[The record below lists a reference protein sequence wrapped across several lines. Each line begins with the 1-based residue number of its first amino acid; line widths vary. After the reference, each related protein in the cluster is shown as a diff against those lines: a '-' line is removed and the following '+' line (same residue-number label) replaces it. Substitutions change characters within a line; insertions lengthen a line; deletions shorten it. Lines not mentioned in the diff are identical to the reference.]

1 MRLAMLSGG
10 VGGARMARGFESVGE
25 AETTVVVNVADDETI
40 YGLHVSPDLDTVCYT
55 LAGVEGEQGWGRSDE
70 TWQVMDALAAF
81 PMDSSFRLGDRD
93 LATNL
98 YRTARMRRGEPLSDI
113 TADIARTLGL
123 RTRVLPATDD
133 AVRTRIRTPE
143 GEWLDFQTYFVF
155 RHHRDPVAEVRFDGI
170 ESATPAPGVLE
181 AIADA
186 DAVVLGPSNPIL
198 SIWPIVRIP
207 GVAEAIAA
215 NGRVLAVS
223 PLIGGT
229 ALKGPAVEVLS
240 GLGFPP
246 GLRGVLQAYDG
257 LVTDL
262 VVDVS
267 DAGAAHALD
276 DVRVRLSDTRIAAPA
291 AAERLAKEI
300 LTWLA

>member
-10 VGGARMARGFESVGE
+10 VGGARMARGFEAVGE

-55 LAGVEGEQGWGRSDE
+55 LAGVEGEHGWGRAGD
-70 TWQVMDALAAF
+70 TWNVMDALSAF
-81 PMDSSFRLGDRD
+81 PIDTSFRLGDRD

-98 YRTARMRRGEPLSDI
+98 YRTARLGHGDPLSAI
-113 TADIARTLGL
+113 TEDIARALGL

-133 AVRTRIRTPE
+133 RVRTHVRTPD

-155 RHHRDPVAEVRFDGI
+155 RRHADPVAEVRFDGI
-170 ESATPAPGVLE
+170 EEAVPAPGVLE
-181 AIADA
+181 AIAAA
-186 DAVVLGPSNPIL
+186 DTVVLGPSNPIL

-207 GVAEAIAA
+207 GMAEAIRAS
-215 NGRVLAVS
+215 GRVLAVS

-229 ALKGPAVEVLS
+229 AVKGPAVEVLA

-246 GLRGVLQAYDG
+246 GLAGVLAAYDG

-262 VVDVS
+262 VVDAA
-267 DAGAAHALD
+267 DAADAAGLG
-276 DVRVRLSDTRIAAPA
+276 DVGVHVSDTRIAAPA

-300 LTWLA
+300 LTWLE